1 MSIVISGSLWLN
13 LVLSVGLPMLVALI
27 SKQTAHPGF
36 KAILLLACSA
46 ASGFFMAWHDASA
59 AHHGFDLNAGLMQT
73 LVGFGLAVLAHVGIL
88 KNIGLT
94 GSNGVIQV
102 KLPGGLGSS
111 RGA

>member
-1 MSIVISGSLWLN
+1 MSIAISGSLWLN
-13 LVLSVGLPMLVALI
+13 LILSVGMPMLVAVI

-46 ASGFFMAWHDASA
+46 ASGFFMAWQDAA
-59 AHHGFDLNAGLMQT
+59 DAHHAFDLNAGLMQT
-73 LVGFGLAVLAHVGIL
+73 LVGFGMAVLAHY
-88 KNIGLT
+88 GLLSPMRIT
-94 GSNGVIQV
+94 GSGGAIQV